1 MEEQLKDDEMPIVD
15 LEKLVEE
22 SEFTELDFA
31 ALSTFTNQEFAMELI
46 KTCSEYIGITR
57 ANNINQVSRF
67 LRLFG
72 LGTKDENGKWM
83 AFCAAGLSFAAA
95 KTFCDLSGIKY
106 NQDNAISVFK
116 SVLLAIKDKYF
127 RPSAR
132 VREVKETAINQGR
145 YLENNSANRKL
156 VKPGYLI
163 LFQFDKDVLPD
174 HIGIVTSIDQ
184 DSVKTI
190 EFNTS
195 TEDDTNGGAVA
206 RRDRPFRT
214 IQGFV
219 KIY

>member
-1 MEEQLKDDEMPIVD
+1 MEEQLKDDEMPVVD

-22 SEFTELDFA
+22 SDFTELDFSA
-31 ALSTFTNQEFAMELI
+31 FSSFSNQEFSMELI
-46 KTCSEYIGITR
+46 KTCSEYVGVTR
-57 ANNINQVSRF
+57 SNNINQIGRF

-72 LGTKDENGKWM
+72 LGTKDERGKWM

-106 NQDNAISVFK
+106 NQDNAISVFR
-116 SVLLAIKDKYF
+116 SVLLTIKDRFF

-132 VREVKETAINQGR
+132 VREIKETAINQKR
-145 YLENNSANRKL
+145 YLTNSATNRKL

-174 HIGIVTSIDQ
+174 HIGIVISIDS

-195 TEDDTNGGAVA
+195 AEDDTNGGAVS
-206 RRDRPFRT
+206 RRDRSFKV
-214 IQGFV
+214 IDGFV
-219 KIY
+219 KLY

>member
-1 MEEQLKDDEMPIVD
+1 MEEQLKDDEMPVVD

-22 SEFTELDFA
+22 SDFTELDFSA
-31 ALSTFTNQEFAMELI
+31 FSSFSNQEFSMELI
-46 KTCSEYIGITR
+46 KTCSEYVGVTR
-57 ANNINQVSRF
+57 SNNINQIGRF

-72 LGTKDENGKWM
+72 LGTKDERGKWM

-106 NQDNAISVFK
+106 NQDNAISVFR
-116 SVLLAIKDKYF
+116 SVLLTIKDRFF

-132 VREVKETAINQGR
+132 VREIKETAINQKR
-145 YLENNSANRKL
+145 YLTNSAANRKL

-174 HIGIVTSIDQ
+174 HIGIVISIDS

-195 TEDDTNGGAVA
+195 AEDDTNGGAVS
-206 RRDRPFRT
+206 RRDRSFKV
-214 IQGFV
+214 IDGFV
-219 KIY
+219 KLY

>member
-1 MEEQLKDDEMPIVD
+1 MEEQLKDDEMPVVD

-22 SEFTELDFA
+22 SDFTELDFSA
-31 ALSTFTNQEFAMELI
+31 FSSFSNQEFSMELI
-46 KTCSEYIGITR
+46 KTCSEYVGVTR
-57 ANNINQVSRF
+57 SNNINQIGRF

-72 LGTKDENGKWM
+72 LGTKDERGKWM

-106 NQDNAISVFK
+106 NQDNAISVFR
-116 SVLLAIKDKYF
+116 SVLLTIKDRFF

-132 VREVKETAINQGR
+132 VREIKETAINQKR
-145 YLENNSANRKL
+145 YLTNSATNRKL

-174 HIGIVTSIDQ
+174 HIGIVISIDS

-195 TEDDTNGGAVA
+195 AEDDTNGGAVS
-206 RRDRPFRT
+206 RRDRPFKV
-214 IQGFV
+214 IDGFV
-219 KIY
+219 KLY

>member
-1 MEEQLKDDEMPIVD
+1 MEEQLKDDEMPVVD

-22 SEFTELDFA
+22 SDFKELDFSA
-31 ALSTFTNQEFAMELI
+31 FSSFSNQEFSMELI
-46 KTCSEYIGITR
+46 KTCSEYVGVTR
-57 ANNINQVSRF
+57 SNNINQIGRF

-72 LGTKDENGKWM
+72 LGTKDERGKWM

-106 NQDNAISVFK
+106 NQDNAISVFR
-116 SVLLAIKDKYF
+116 SVLLTIKDRFF

-132 VREVKETAINQGR
+132 VREIKETAINQKR
-145 YLENNSANRKL
+145 YLTNSATNRKL

-174 HIGIVTSIDQ
+174 HIGIVISIDS

-195 TEDDTNGGAVA
+195 AEDDTNGGAVS
-206 RRDRPFRT
+206 RRDRPFKV
-214 IQGFV
+214 IDGFV
-219 KIY
+219 KLY